1 MGGVGQGW
9 GPNMGLGNFERLY
22 GTKTAVWIHSFS
34 NYLMSVHVPGPEIAR
49 LAWECSGEA

>member
-22 GTKTAVWIHSFS
+22 GTKTNSCVDPFIQ
-34 NYLMSVHVPGPEIAR
+34 
-49 LAWECSGEA
+49 